1 MGEYKD
7 YIDPSTCVEYWI
19 NEISPKYFDF
29 DTANLHR
36 SGVFGY
42 VNEVM
47 ATTEN
52 DSVRG
57 IATARREFY
66 PTTANYVKSF
76 YKMGALQQI
85 SYPLATPCTATATLL
100 IKESDIINY
109 AEYSNDMYRFV
120 IDNTLQIMAGNI
132 EFRLDYPI
140 IILAKRKRVG
150 SSILS
155 NVDSGD
161 NSNSRY
167 MYTYTI
173 RYDTSYV
180 NSLNT
185 NNIKYIKNRTVTYAN
200 EVLLLLKVGLHQV
213 HVDNYE
219 QTINSSPTLNNI
231 TLDFP
236 FDGQL
241 CNFEVFYQESNSG
254 TRYQLTKLPRN
265 SNAINAKFCMY
276 SLVDDHTIRLE
287 FPSNAYFSPKFN
299 SKIDIDIYTTAGSA
313 GQFPVCNVDLICTP
327 NSEKYP
333 YNNTVSIL
341 GQIQGSSIGGADFP
355 ELEDFKND
363 VIAAYATNK
372 VFTTEQDLQVYFDS
386 KNKDKRNKI
395 LFFKRRDDVFERLY
409 GAFMLIKDHYG
420 NIVPTNSV
428 TIELLTSELNIPKN
442 SSSYVIKPGRVWK
455 YQDDEH
461 NYSNPDLGYL
471 YSSDYDLNTDIND
484 NIKEF
489 VYVNPFLIKV
499 STDPNA
505 VGYYLNT
512 VNTTIPMD
520 AKSINDGSLVQFNM
534 SAFTCKRNA
543 ICGENFYKLTI
554 YLQPS
559 VTVSELSEML
569 FTPPET
575 LALIDGDTWP
585 LEIRAQ
591 FDGMVEKYEYTNGSV
606 YMIVR
611 YYPDVYSEDGTRLV
625 VKRENLVKYM
635 EEANYF
641 FSEDDLRIM
650 IRVSSS
656 FETYKTEEGQTQFRI
671 NSWYH
676 SDLKPGDKFSAGS
689 IIARR
694 KLQDT
699 GILRVIGELGDS
711 GRLFIPF
718 MIEDYDPTGDVY
730 TLSAYLSTNDAI
742 NDNGRL
748 EIAGGFF
755 DQSGEPHPY
764 VSINPVSCVMSIS
777 TFIQY
782 DDINDTSHAY
792 SEYKYVEGHTFTNTY
807 YSFDQPFDFIKQ
819 YRFIRSVLTFNRF
832 SSIYD
837 EDVTYYLR
845 INEVPMVRANWMR
858 NEGNVEDLITILNNN
873 YEFLLETY
881 DLLENNYSI
890 DLKLFNTYGKSRF
903 YRIGIR
909 DDLEDLDCINI
920 KPKFGIKLSALTSYD
935 EFKGRFINFVRDW
948 IESFNDVNNTG
959 KSIYLMDLVTAI
971 KNNFEEIERIEYY
984 GINDENA
991 DNSQNIVSCTKEEI
1005 TALGYNKYVP
1015 EFINVRCNYIDCELT
1030 PEVEITLLE

>member
-7 YIDPSTCVEYWI
+7 YIDPSTCMDYWV

-29 DTANLHR
+29 DTAELHR

-66 PTTANYVKSF
+66 PTTAQYVKSF

-100 IKESDIINY
+100 LKEADIIKY
-109 AEYSNDMYRFV
+109 ATETNGIYKFV
-120 IDNTLQIMAGNI
+120 IDNTLQIMAGDI

-140 IILAKRKRVG
+140 IILAKKKRVG
-150 SSILS
+150 TSVLS
-155 NVDSGD
+155 NTDTGD
-161 NSNSRY
+161 DGNSKY

-173 RYDTSYV
+173 RYDISYT

-200 EVLLLLKVGLHQV
+200 EVLLLLKVGVHQV

-219 QTINSSPTLNNI
+219 QTVNTSPTLNNVI
-231 TLDFP
+231 MDFP

-241 CNFEVFYQESNSG
+241 CNFEVFYQESNST
-254 TRYQLTKLPRN
+254 TRFQLTKLPKN
-265 SNAINAKFCMY
+265 SNPINTKFCMY

-287 FPSNAYFSPKFN
+287 FPSNAYFAPKFN
-299 SKIDIDIYTTAGSA
+299 SKIDIDIYTTLGSA
-313 GQFPVCNVDLICTP
+313 GQFPVFNVDLICTP

-333 YNNTVSIL
+333 YNNTVPIL
-341 GQIQGSSIGGADFP
+341 GQILGSSIGGADFP

-372 VFTTEQDLQVYFDS
+372 VYTTEQDLQIYFDS

-409 GAFMLIKDHYG
+409 GAFMLIKDQYG
-420 NIVPTNSV
+420 NVIPTNSL
-428 TIELLTSELNIPKN
+428 TMELLTSELNLPKN

-455 YQDDEH
+455 YQDNEH
-461 NYSNPDLGYL
+461 YYSDKCHL

-484 NIKEF
+484 NIEEF

-499 STDPNA
+499 STTANA
-505 VGYYLNT
+505 IGYYLNT

-520 AKSINDGSLVQFNM
+520 TKSINDASLVQFNIN
-534 SAFTCKRNA
+534 AFTCKRNA

-559 VTVSELSEML
+559 ITVSDLSTML

-575 LALIDGDTWP
+575 LALTDGDTWP

-591 FDGMVEKYEYTNGSV
+591 FDGIIEKYEYTNGSV

-611 YYPDVYSEDGTRLV
+611 YEPNLYNDNGERVV

-676 SDLKPGDKFSAGS
+676 SDLKPGDRFSAGS

-699 GILRVIGELGDS
+699 GILRVIGQLSDS

-718 MIEDYDPTGDVY
+718 MIEDYDPSGDVY

-755 DQSGEPHPY
+755 NQNGESNPY
-764 VSINPVSCVMSIS
+764 VSINPTNCVMSIS

-782 DDINDTSHAY
+782 DDINDTNHAY

-807 YSFDQPFDFIKQ
+807 YSFDQTFDFIKPFK
-819 YRFIRSVLTFNRF
+819 FIRSTLTFNRF

-837 EDVTYYLR
+837 DDVTYYLR
-845 INEVPMVRANWMR
+845 ISEVPVVRANWMR
-858 NEGNVEDLITILNNN
+858 SEGNVEDLISILNSN

-890 DLKLFNTYGKSRF
+890 DLKFFNTYGKSRF

-909 DDLEDLDCINI
+909 DDLRTLSRLNI
-920 KPKFGIKLSALTSYD
+920 VPKFGIKLSALTSYE
-935 EFKGRFINFVRDW
+935 EFRGRFVNFVRDW

-984 GINDENA
+984 GIDDESA
-991 DNSQNIVSCTKEEI
+991 DNAQNIVSFTKEEI
-1005 TALGYNKYVP
+1005 MALGYNKYVP
-1015 EFINVRCNYIDCELT
+1015 EFINVYCDYVDCELT
-1030 PEVEITLLE
+1030 PQIDITLLE